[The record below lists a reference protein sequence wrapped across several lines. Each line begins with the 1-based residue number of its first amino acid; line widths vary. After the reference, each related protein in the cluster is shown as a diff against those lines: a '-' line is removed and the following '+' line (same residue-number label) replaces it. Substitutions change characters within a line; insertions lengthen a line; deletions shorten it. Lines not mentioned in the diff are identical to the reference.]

1 MGDEDDSFS
10 DVWTIEDEFKA
21 MTDDEKEV
29 KLGDLLQSEYTK
41 GLFTST
47 EPYSDY
53 EQYGDKTKLPLTIQ
67 EALEIAYTLVSK
79 GMKGDLIYDKM
90 KASSKVYITKKIK
103 KEVLEMAEYYGH
115 HLVLKKL
122 IDIDSLS
129 DWQNS
134 LATFL
139 SDITRPMEE
148 RWTGLCISLPRFYK
162 VDQIKETIIADP
174 TIVSPP
180 YSYTTDADNSASLTF
195 QNSYEEKT
203 KSRHVKT
210 WVFTTD
216 ENSIA
221 DYSVPMDDISKIEMM
236 DFIISM
242 NSTLQC
248 RYSAHSRRFVRDV
261 NSYHIDSIFFS
272 EIANQA
278 PFLTEKA

>member
-1 MGDEDDSFS
+1 MGDEDDLNDFLN
-10 DVWTIEDEFKA
+10 DATLTNED
-21 MTDDEKEV
+21 KEV
-29 KLGDLLQSEYTK
+29 ILGDLLHSEYTK
-41 GLFTST
+41 GIFNGT
-47 EPYSDY
+47 EYDDSGVYERYS
-53 EQYGDKTKLPLTIQ
+53 DKTKLPLTIE
-67 EALEIAYTLVSK
+67 EALQIASTLVSK

-103 KEVLEMAEYYGH
+103 KEVLEMTEYYGQ

-122 IDIDSLS
+122 VDIDSLS

-162 VDQIKETIIADP
+162 VDEIKETIVADQN
-174 TIVSPP
+174 IVSPP
-180 YSYTTDADNSASLTF
+180 LYELVADNPASLTF

-216 ENSIA
+216 DNSIA
-221 DYSVPMDDISKIEMM
+221 DYSVPMDDISKIEML

-248 RYSAHSRRFVRDV
+248 RISAHSRRFVRDV
-261 NSYHIDSIFFS
+261 KSYHIESIFFS
-272 EIANQA
+272 ERA

>member
-1 MGDEDDSFS
+1 MGDEDDVKGYWF
-10 DVWTIEDEFKA
+10 DHT
-21 MTDDEKEV
+21 TLTTDEKEI
-29 KLGDLLQSEYTK
+29 KLGELLQDEYTK

-47 EPYSDY
+47 EPYAD
-53 EQYGDKTKLPLTIQ
+53 ETTQYGDKTKLPLTIQ
-67 EALEIAYTLVSK
+67 EALEIAYTMVSK

-90 KASSKVYITKKIK
+90 KSSIKVYITKKTK
-103 KEVLEMAEYYGH
+103 KEVLAMAEYYGQ

-122 IDIDSLS
+122 VDIDSLS

-162 VDQIKETIIADP
+162 VDQIKEKIIDDP
-174 TIVSPP
+174 KIVSPE
-180 YSYTTDADNSASLTF
+180 YRAFADSENPVAVSLTF

-210 WVFTTD
+210 WVFMTD
-216 ENSIA
+216 ENNIA

-261 NSYHIDSIFFS
+261 NSYCIDSIFFS